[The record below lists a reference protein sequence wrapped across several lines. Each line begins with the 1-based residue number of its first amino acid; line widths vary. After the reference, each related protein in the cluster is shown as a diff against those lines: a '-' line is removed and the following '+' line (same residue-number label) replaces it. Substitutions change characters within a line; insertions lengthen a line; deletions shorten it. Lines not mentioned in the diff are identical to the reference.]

1 MAETPDKRVALVTG
15 SRKGIGKHLAGHLVR
30 SGYRVVGC
38 SRGAADWS
46 ADGYDHR
53 TADVT
58 DEKQVV
64 ALLGEVRK
72 AYGRLDVVINNAG
85 IASMNHLLLT
95 PGTAMERILRTN
107 FVGTALVSRE
117 SAKLM
122 LKGGGGR
129 IVNFTTVAVPLHL
142 EGEAVYVA
150 SKAAVE
156 AFTRTLAYELAPWSV
171 TVNAVGPT
179 PIETDLIR
187 SVPKEKI
194 DAILARLA
202 VKRLGTFDD
211 VTNVVDFLISPA
223 SGYVTGQIIYLGG
236 V

>member
-1 MAETPDKRVALVTG
+1 MAETNDKRVALVTG
-15 SRKGIGKHLAGHLVR
+15 SRKGIGEHLARHFVR
-30 SGYRVVGC
+30 AGYRVVGC
-38 SRGAADWS
+38 SRSAAEWQS
-46 ADGYDHR
+46 EGYDHR

-64 ALLGEVRK
+64 SLLGDVRK
-72 AYGRLDVVINNAG
+72 TYGRLDVVINNAG
-85 IASMNHLLLT
+85 VASMNHLLLT
-95 PGTAMERILRTN
+95 PGAAMERIVRTN
-107 FVGTALVSRE
+107 FVGTAMVCRE

-129 IVNFTTVAVPLHL
+129 IVNFTTVAVPLNL
-142 EGEAVYVA
+142 EGEAVYAA

-156 AFTRTLAYELAPWSV
+156 SFTRTLAYELAPWSI
-171 TVNAVGPT
+171 TVNAVGPS
-179 PIETDLIR
+179 PVETDLIR

-194 DAILARLA
+194 DKIIERLA

-211 VTNVVDFLISPA
+211 VTNVVDFFVRPA

>member
-1 MAETPDKRVALVTG
+1 MAEKPDKRVALVTG
-15 SRKGIGKHLAGHLVR
+15 SRKGIGKHLAEHLVR

-46 ADGYDHR
+46 LEGYDHR

-64 ALLGEVRK
+64 ALLGEMRK
-72 AYGRLDVVINNAG
+72 AHGRLDVVINNAG

-117 SAKLM
+117 GAKLM

-211 VTNVVDFLISPA
+211 VTNVVDFLIHPA

-236 V
+236 A